1 MLPNILSTYSEE
13 QIRSMIALVPYWYHR
28 IEVAP
33 GIVTPGVDNTA
44 HNLRT
49 MNLPADLTGKRVLD
63 IGACDGFYS
72 FECERRGA
80 AQVVAIEANTGPT
93 GFKVLHELLGSHV
106 ELHTMNIY
114 DLTPEAFGQF
124 DLVLCLGV
132 LYHLR
137 HPLLGLERV
146 HSVCKGQLILETQ
159 VCDHHFIDASG
170 TPQDLVR
177 FAPAVLP
184 APIVQFYAGAELN
197 QDSTSWW
204 SPNIA
209 ALQAML
215 RSVGFDPYQ
224 TIPNGARAY
233 VHCLRREQPVL
244 EEWADTALL
253 GASQASQPM
262 PHAAENGAALS
273 GAALAQSQPSARSDG
288 GVAQLLAQALA
299 AQSQQALQLQQLL
312 ALRDAQIADLAA
324 RASWLEEQSRDARQ
338 ALAAVENGRVMRI
351 LRWLSWRK

>member
-1 MLPNILSTYSEE
+1 MLPNVQARYSED
-13 QIRSMIALVPYWYHR
+13 QIRSMIASVPYWYHR

-33 GIVTPGVDNTA
+33 GIVTPGADNTA

-49 MNLPADLTGKRVLD
+49 MNLPDDLTGKRVLD

-93 GFKVLHELLGSHV
+93 GFKIMHELLGSRV

-114 DLTPEAFGQF
+114 DLTPDAFGEF

-137 HPLLGLERV
+137 HPLLGLERI

-170 TPQDLVR
+170 TPHDLAR
-177 FAPAVLP
+177 LAPAVLS

-204 SPNIA
+204 SPNVA

-215 RSVGFDPYQ
+215 RSVGLDPYQ
-224 TIPNGARAY
+224 TIPNGTRAY
-233 VHCLRREQPVL
+233 VHCLRHEQPAL
-244 EEWADTALL
+244 EEWADTSLL
-253 GASQASQPM
+253 GASQAPQPAQS
-262 PHAAENGAALS
+262 AAKNGAAEPGERL
-273 GAALAQSQPSARSDG
+273 AARQANTQSDQG
-288 GVAQLLAQALA
+288 ITHLLAQALA
-299 AQSQQALQLQQLL
+299 AQSQQALHLQQLL
-312 ALRDAQIADLAA
+312 AQSRTENADLVA
-324 RASWLEEQSRDARQ
+324 RAHWLEEQSRAARQ
-338 ALAAVENGRVMRI
+338 ALAAVEQGRVLRI
-351 LRWLSWRK
+351 LRRLSRAR